1 MRVTRFF
8 SHLSPPVRSALR
20 LAAIYAV
27 LSALWILCS
36 DQLLAWLVPD
46 REWASRVS
54 MVKGWVYT
62 AVLAWILYVLFLR
75 ELKRE
80 ASVQETLREMEANYR
95 TLFNSTQ
102 DAIFVHNADTG
113 EVLDVNQGMLN
124 MYGYSREE
132 ALRLSDAFYRR
143 GEAFARIR
151 KAFEEGPQL
160 FEWRSRRKN
169 GEEFWSEVAL
179 NRFESSAEPR
189 VIAVVRDISERKKAE
204 QTKQEEEKR
213 LRQAQKMEAMGA
225 LAGGGAHDFNN
236 ILTAIIG
243 YADLGREDQLAGHLD
258 VDNYD
263 EIIKAGHRAKEIVR
277 QILSFARH
285 DEEIYSP
292 VNIEPI
298 VREAVRF
305 IRATIPSTIE
315 IEERLNP
322 RCGVIRCDATQI
334 HQVVMNLCTNAYHA
348 MRESGRG
355 TLRVELQP
363 ATLRAHEVLGVA
375 GEVPAGEYAHFLVSD
390 TGHGI
395 ETTLLERI
403 FDPYFTTKRPGEGT
417 GMGLSVVLG
426 IVKSVGGDIRV
437 ESRVGQGT
445 TFYLYLPCL
454 SPQEAPSSQPVS
466 PGATAALRHGTG
478 RILFVDDEEPLTR
491 LGQRILEGLGYGVQ
505 ALTSPTAAWEMF
517 QQDPTCCDLVI
528 TDMSMPK
535 MSGADLAQRLLSVRP
550 DLPILLCSGFSET
563 FDAQKA
569 ADVGIREF
577 LVKPVSKADLAA
589 AVARCLESSGAFS
602 PHQ

>member
-225 LAGGGAHDFNN
+225 LAGGVAHDFNN
-236 ILTAIIG
+236 T
-243 YADLGREDQLAGHLD
+243 
-258 VDNYD
+258 
-263 EIIKAGHRAKEIVR
+263 
-277 QILSFARH
+277 
-285 DEEIYSP
+285 
-292 VNIEPI
+292 
-298 VREAVRF
+298 
-305 IRATIPSTIE
+305 
-315 IEERLNP
+315 
-322 RCGVIRCDATQI
+322 
-334 HQVVMNLCTNAYHA
+334 
-348 MRESGRG
+348 
-355 TLRVELQP
+355 
-363 ATLRAHEVLGVA
+363 
-375 GEVPAGEYAHFLVSD
+375 
-390 TGHGI
+390 
-395 ETTLLERI
+395 
-403 FDPYFTTKRPGEGT
+403 
-417 GMGLSVVLG
+417 
-426 IVKSVGGDIRV
+426 
-437 ESRVGQGT
+437 
-445 TFYLYLPCL
+445 
-454 SPQEAPSSQPVS
+454 
-466 PGATAALRHGTG
+466 
-478 RILFVDDEEPLTR
+478 
-491 LGQRILEGLGYGVQ
+491 
-505 ALTSPTAAWEMF
+505 
-517 QQDPTCCDLVI
+517 
-528 TDMSMPK
+528 
-535 MSGADLAQRLLSVRP
+535 
-550 DLPILLCSGFSET
+550 
-563 FDAQKA
+563 
-569 ADVGIREF
+569 
-577 LVKPVSKADLAA
+577 
-589 AVARCLESSGAFS
+589 
-602 PHQ
+602 